1 MKPLTVRQ
9 LARLSGVSVRAL
21 HHYDH
26 CGLLRPAHVGS
37 NGYRYYGETEFL
49 RLQQILLHRELG
61 LSLRDIAV
69 VLDAP
74 DATRLETLR
83 RQRTAVADTLAR
95 QHTLLATLDRTIA
108 WLEGDT
114 DMNADQLFEGFESPK
129 QMEYEAWLVERGG
142 DATRTEIETSRAH
155 LKRLD
160 RTTIEARMTELEAVE
175 RALAAEQRAAVAPD
189 AVSLS
194 PLVERHRQW
203 VTFMWGRECSP
214 AAHGALADLYL
225 AHPDFVARY
234 ERRQTGF
241 ARFLADA
248 MRANAARV
256 AGG

>member
-9 LARLSGVSVRAL
+9 LARLSGVSVRTL

-26 CGLLRPAHVGS
+26 CGLLRPAHVGA
-37 NGYRYYGETEFL
+37 NGYRYYGEAEFL

-61 LSLRDIAV
+61 LSLREIAL
-69 VLDAP
+69 VLDAAE
-74 DATRLETLR
+74 ATRLETLR
-83 RQRTAVADTLAR
+83 RQRAAVAEALAR
-95 QHTLLATLDRTIA
+95 QHALLATLDRTIA
-108 WLEGDT
+108 WLEGST

-129 QMEYEAWLVERGG
+129 QAEYETWLIERGG
-142 DATRTEIETSRAH
+142 DVMRTEIEASRAH
-155 LKRLD
+155 LKRRD
-160 RTTIEARMTELEAVE
+160 RVTIEARMAELEEVE
-175 RALAAEQRAAVAPD
+175 LALAEELRAGVAPD

-203 VTFMWGRECSP
+203 VTFMWGRECSTE
-214 AAHGALADLYL
+214 AHAALADLYL

-234 ERRQTGF
+234 ESRQPGF
-241 ARFLADA
+241 ARFLTDA